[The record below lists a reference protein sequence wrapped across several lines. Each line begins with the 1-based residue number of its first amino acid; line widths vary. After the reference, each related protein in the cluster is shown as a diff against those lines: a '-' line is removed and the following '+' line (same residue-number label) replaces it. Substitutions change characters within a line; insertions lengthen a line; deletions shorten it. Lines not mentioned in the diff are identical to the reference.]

1 MEAGNDDGE
10 KKPLIEYPTVYAF
23 KVMGLQE
30 HGFREYVRV
39 LFSRLLG
46 TEVSLDS
53 VSEQP
58 SSRNKYLSVTV
69 SVVLISEEQRRRIY
83 EQLHKERRVVY
94 YL

>member
-1 MEAGNDDGE
+1 MEGQPEGE

-39 LFSRLLG
+39 LFGRILG
-46 TEVSLDS
+46 TEISPDS
-53 VSEQP
+53 VSELP
-58 SSRNKYLSVTV
+58 SKGNKYLSVTV
-69 SVVLISEEQRRRIY
+69 SVYLISEEQRRRVY
-83 EQLHKERRVVY
+83 EHLHKERRVLY

>member
-1 MEAGNDDGE
+1 MEGKADAE

-39 LFSRLLG
+39 LFGRILG
-46 TEVSLDS
+46 TEISPDS

-69 SVVLISEEQRRRIY
+69 SVYLISEEQRRRVY
-83 EQLHKERRVVY
+83 EHLHKERRVLY

>member
-1 MEAGNDDGE
+1 MEAGNGDGE
-10 KKPLIEYPTVYAF
+10 KKPVIEYPTVYPF

-30 HGFREYVRV
+30 HGFREYVRA
-39 LFSRLLG
+39 LFSRLLA

-58 SSRNKYLSVTV
+58 SKGNKYLSVTV
-69 SVVLISEEQRRRIY
+69 SVVLISEDQRRRIY
-83 EQLHKERRVVY
+83 EQLHKERRVLY